1 MDEKWSLFKN
11 LDEHILEIIR
21 ETMAEHLTSEQFY
34 LNGRILGPLLE
45 KILPAYFRV
54 SWVHTIFRKLA

>member
-1 MDEKWSLFKN
+1 MQEMDETWSLFKN

-34 LNGRILGPLLE
+34 LNGMILGPLLE
-45 KILPAYFRV
+45 KILPANCFGVLDSYY
-54 SWVHTIFRKLA
+54 